1 MSKRY
6 TNPTIYDNLKTVT
19 IAFLKTHKYLEPGG
33 YKGGNIIWTRNGQP
47 DGNIDIK
54 VSTLEDNSYL
64 ELDYQA
70 NGTPINYRVKL
81 VTIPSNLGKGF
92 IWYFLCPATGKLC
105 RKLYLA
111 GNYFYHR
118 TACRGMYEKQTQSKK
133 LRDFEKMFG
142 SFDSERLYTQ
152 LYKKNFKKTYAGKP
166 TRKYLRL
173 SNKIDMAERVPQI
186 NIISRFFKKH

>member
-1 MSKRY
+1 
-6 TNPTIYDNLKTVT
+6 
-19 IAFLKTHKYLEPGG
+19 
-33 YKGGNIIWTRNGQP
+33 
-47 DGNIDIK
+47 
-54 VSTLEDNSYL
+54 
-64 ELDYQA
+64 
-70 NGTPINYRVKL
+70 
-81 VTIPSNLGKGF
+81 
-92 IWYFLCPATGKLC
+92 
-105 RKLYLA
+105 
-111 GNYFYHR
+111 
-118 TACRGMYEKQTQSKK
+118 MYEKQTQSKK